1 MVGYLRLS
9 GLTPILLGILKK
21 RCYPNSSK
29 SIRIGL
35 LWLFILSMGFGISP
49 SLSAQEVPSIVPP
62 AEFLQGGEEVLFP
75 FVGLDI
81 RQPQSGNETA
91 LSVQLLLILGVL
103 SLAPSIILLMTSF
116 LRIAIVFDFVKRAL
130 SLQAVPPTQVLMG
143 VALFLTVFIMW
154 PTFNRI
160 YENAYLPMSE
170 EEIGFEQ
177 AYSIFENEMRVFMYR
192 QMAGNPD
199 SIRLFMRM
207 SELPRP
213 ENLSQVPTHV
223 LIPAFVL
230 HEMTVAFRIGILL
243 FIPFIIIDMVVSS
256 VLMSMGMIMLPPV
269 MISMPFKLIL
279 FVMIDGWTLL
289 TQQLVASFG

>member
-1 MVGYLRLS
+1 MVKVRSRLYF
-9 GLTPILLGILKK
+9 ILLAGFFFT
-21 RCYPNSSK
+21 
-29 SIRIGL
+29 L
-35 LWLFILSMGFGISP
+35 LSP
-49 SLSAQEVPSIVPP
+49 QLHTQEIPSIVPP

-75 FVGLDI
+75 FLNLDV
-81 RQPQSGNETA
+81 RQPQNGEEVA

-116 LRIAIVFDFVKRAL
+116 LRIAIVFDFVRRAL
-130 SLQAVPPTQVLMG
+130 SLQSVPPTQVLMG
-143 VALFLTVFIMW
+143 IALFLTIFIMW
-154 PTFNRI
+154 PTLDRV
-160 YENAYLPMSE
+160 YTNAYEPMAR
-170 EEIGFEQ
+170 EEIGVQE
-177 AYSIFENEMRVFMYR
+177 AYSRFESEMRVFMYR
-192 QMAGNPD
+192 QMTNSPD

-230 HEMTVAFRIGILL
+230 HEMTVSFKIGILL

-279 FVMIDGWTLL
+279 FVMVDGWTLL
-289 TQQLVASFG
+289 TQQLVASFL